1 MVIVRRIGSWLAF
14 ALLWALHWL
23 PTPALGSI
31 GRSLGRILYRF
42 GRGRVTDTNLAL
54 CFPDMPERE
63 RKALAQRHF
72 EALGRSAIEMT
83 LLWFGSDERLA
94 GLVRLVGLEHLEGLR
109 DKPLVVF
116 APHFVGVDV
125 CGFRLAAEFPKSASI
140 YSRPKNPVLDRLLL
154 RGRLR
159 LGSTILL
166 PRQEGMRA
174 IVKALREGRA
184 LYFLPD
190 MDFGA
195 RDSIFSSF
203 FGVPTATVTALPR
216 LARLGR
222 ATVVPAVA
230 RQVAH
235 GYEMRIYPPWTDYP
249 SGDLEAD
256 VRRMNAFVEDR
267 VREMPEQ
274 YFWAHKRFKT
284 RPPGEP
290 SPYRR
295 K

>member
-1 MVIVRRIGSWLAF
+1 MKLLRRLGSWLAV

-23 PTPALGSI
+23 PAPALEA
-31 GRSLGRILYRF
+31 LGRALGRLLYRF

-54 CFPDMPERE
+54 CFPDMPEPE
-63 RKALAQRHF
+63 RKALALRHF
-72 EALGRSAIEMT
+72 EALGRNAIEMSV
-83 LLWFGSDERLA
+83 LWFGSDERLA
-94 GLVRLVGLEHLEGLR
+94 GMVRLVGLEHLEGLR
-109 DKPLVVF
+109 DKPVVLF
-116 APHFVGVDV
+116 APHFVGVDI
-125 CGFRLAAEFPKSASI
+125 CGVRLAKELPRSASI
-140 YSRPKNPVLDRLLL
+140 YSRPKNPVLDRYLL

-159 LGSTILL
+159 FGSPLL
-166 PRQEGMRA
+166 LSRQDGMRA
-174 IVKALREGRA
+174 IVKALRDGRA

-195 RDSIFSSF
+195 RDAIFSPF
-203 FGVPTATVTALPR
+203 FGVPAATVTALPR
-216 LARLGR
+216 LAQLGR
-222 ATVVPAVA
+222 ATVVPVVA
-230 RQVAH
+230 AQVAN
-235 GYEMRIYPPWTDYP
+235 GYEMRIHAPWTDYP